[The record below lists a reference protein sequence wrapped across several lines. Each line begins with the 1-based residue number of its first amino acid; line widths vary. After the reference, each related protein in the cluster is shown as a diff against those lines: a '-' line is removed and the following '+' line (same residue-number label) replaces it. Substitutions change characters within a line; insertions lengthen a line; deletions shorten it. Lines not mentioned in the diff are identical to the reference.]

1 MDFAAAYFHY
11 DGAGAFAVLNYE
23 GQQKPLFVDAHA
35 RFHHLFV
42 QHMQQRLPGEIGYEE
57 CARLALSAECARA
70 KPSFVVAVEYD
81 AHMLH

>member
-1 MDFAAAYFHY
+1 
-11 DGAGAFAVLNYE
+11 
-23 GQQKPLFVDAHA
+23 
-35 RFHHLFV
+35 
-42 QHMQQRLPGEIGYEE
+42 MQQRLPGEIGYEE